1 MSVLSSAAPRRR
13 RRQSRLVEAN
23 RTRNHGLR
31 DGDIY
36 QIIGYDIHCRGQQQ
50 QQQQIV

>member
-13 RRQSRLVEAN
+13 RRQPRLVEAN
-23 RTRNHGLR
+23 RTRNRGLR

-36 QIIGYDIHCRGQQQ
+36 HVYRI
-50 QQQQIV
+50 